1 MKKIDQKE
9 KGEIGQKEEKE
20 KEENE
25 KAMFSFLRI
34 IFSWI
39 ILVTWPFSRE
49 RASTAA
55 KELHRRAST

>member
-20 KEENE
+20 EENE